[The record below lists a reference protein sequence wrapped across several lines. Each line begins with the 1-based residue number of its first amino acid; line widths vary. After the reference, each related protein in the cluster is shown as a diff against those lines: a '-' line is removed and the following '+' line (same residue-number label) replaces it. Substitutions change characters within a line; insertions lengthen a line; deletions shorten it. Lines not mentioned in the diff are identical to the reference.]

1 MARAIVF
8 HRHGGP
14 EVLRIEEIAT
24 PVPGFSEVRI
34 CVKALGLNR
43 AEALIRA
50 GTYIETPT
58 FPARL
63 GLEASGIVDAVG
75 AGVEGFSLGDAVSVI
90 PPISMTTYPTHG
102 EFAILPAGHIV
113 KHPANLGWEE
123 AAAVWMPF
131 LTAYGA
137 LVDLA
142 QLRPGEPVVITA
154 ASSSV
159 GIAAI
164 QIARKIGAIPIALTR
179 TSAKRQALLDAGAE
193 HVIATAEEPVPER
206 LRQVAGPQN
215 VRVVLDAVGGPMVG
229 ALSDAMSKGGILIEY
244 GGLDPLPTPFPLL
257 AALSKSLTL
266 RGYLVHELI
275 RDPVRLENAKAFIL
289 DGLASGTL
297 APKIA
302 RTFAFGDI
310 VKAYRYLES
319 NNQLGKVVV
328 TL

>member
-14 EVLRIEEIAT
+14 EVLQIEEIDI
-24 PVPGFSEVRI
+24 PGPGLGEVRI
-34 CVKALGLNR
+34 RVKALGLNR
-43 AEALIRA
+43 AETLIRA

-58 FPARL
+58 LPARL
-63 GLEASGIVDAVG
+63 GLEASGVVDAVG
-75 AGVEGFSLGDAVSVI
+75 AGVDGFSSGDAVSVI

-102 EFAILPAGHIV
+102 EFAVLPANHVV
-113 KHPANLGWEE
+113 KNPANLGWTE
-123 AAAVWMPF
+123 AAAVWMPY

-142 QLRPGEPVVITA
+142 QLQPGEPVVITA

-164 QIARKIGAIPIALTR
+164 QIARKIGAVPVALTR
-179 TSAKRQALLDAGAE
+179 TSAKRQGLLDAGAE
-193 HVIATAEEPVPER
+193 YVIATTEEPLSQR
-206 LRQVAGPQN
+206 LRQITGCEN
-215 VRVVLDAVGGPMVG
+215 IRVVLDAVGGPMVG

-244 GGLDPLPTPFPLL
+244 GGLDPQPTPFPLL
-257 AALSKSLTL
+257 AALSKTLTL

-275 RDPVRLENAKAFIL
+275 RDPNRLEHAKAFIV
-289 DGLASGTL
+289 DGLASSTL
-297 APKIA
+297 VPTIA
-302 RTFAFGDI
+302 RTFAFDDI
-310 VKAYRYLES
+310 VEAYRYLES
-319 NNQLGKVVV
+319 NSQFGKVVV

>member
-14 EVLRIEEIAT
+14 EVLQIEEIDI
-24 PVPGFSEVRI
+24 PEPGFGEVRI

-43 AEALIRA
+43 AETLIRTGA
-50 GTYIETPT
+50 YIETPT
-58 FPARL
+58 LPARL

-75 AGVEGFSLGDAVSVI
+75 AGVGGFSPGDAVSVI
-90 PPISMTTYPTHG
+90 PPISMITYPTHG
-102 EFAILPAGHIV
+102 EFAVLPANHVV
-113 KHPANLGWEE
+113 KNPVNLGWRE
-123 AAAVWMPF
+123 AAAVWMPY

-142 QLRPGEPVVITA
+142 QLQPGEPVVITA

-164 QIARKIGAIPIALTR
+164 QIARKIGAVPVALTR
-179 TSAKRQALLDAGAE
+179 TSTKRQALLDAGAE
-193 HVIATAEEPVPER
+193 YVIATTEEPLSR
-206 LRQVAGPQN
+206 QLRQIAGREN
-215 VRVVLDAVGGPMVG
+215 IRVVLDAVGGPMVS

-244 GGLDPLPTPFPLL
+244 GGLDSRPTPFPLL
-257 AALSKSLTL
+257 AALSKTLTL

-275 RDPVRLENAKAFIL
+275 RAPNQLEHAKAFIVN
-289 DGLASGTL
+289 GLASGTL
-297 APKIA
+297 VPTIA
-302 RTFAFGDI
+302 KTFAFDDI
-310 VKAYRYLES
+310 VEAYRYLES
-319 NNQLGKVVV
+319 NNQLGKIVV